1 MGKLK
6 AADEINLKEL
16 DQARVAH
23 LRPLLEASLVG
34 LAESRLVAGGRRSA
48 MRHLGDAVR
57 ARVGPY
63 PFRWQQRGRT
73 RLLQARLEL
82 AAGRIERAL
91 SAARELLADATKSG
105 DAVRAIAARLLEAE
119 ALAASGAVV
128 DSKEVG
134 AALKRSAEVL
144 GGESWRLTARLAQ
157 LTGNAS
163 WAALAERQLEHLIE
177 ASGSHAESVRTFA
190 DAFRERLTRSEE

>member
-1 MGKLK
+1 M
-6 AADEINLKEL
+6 
-16 DQARVAH
+16 
-23 LRPLLEASLVG
+23 
-34 LAESRLVAGGRRSA
+34 
-48 MRHLGDAVR
+48 
-57 ARVGPY
+57 
-63 PFRWQQRGRT
+63 
-73 RLLQARLEL
+73 
-82 AAGRIERAL
+82 
-91 SAARELLADATKSG
+91 
-105 DAVRAIAARLLEAE
+105 
-119 ALAASGAVV
+119 AASGAVV

-134 AALKRSAEVL
+134 DALKRSADLL